1 VRLSQTEVSMSE
13 RLVWYASYGS
23 NLCQARFMRYI
34 TGGRPPGVSHSHG
47 GARDKRPPRAD
58 MGLALPHQL
67 YFAGTSKVWNGSPC
81 FVDTDVTPGA
91 FSHARAY
98 LIGWEQF
105 EDIVAQEN
113 GRLSVPI
120 ELGPDDLAP
129 GLTHQLGSRRYE
141 NVLCLG
147 PFDGVPVLSLTS
159 PWSMSSAEIDAPSI
173 AYLKVLITGLR
184 EVHGLPDE
192 EIVAYLGATPGCSE
206 PLVTQAI

>member
-1 VRLSQTEVSMSE
+1 
-13 RLVWYASYGS
+13 
-23 NLCQARFMRYI
+23 MRYI

-58 MGLALPHQL
+58 KGLALPHQL

-81 FVDTDVTPGA
+81 FVDIDVTPGA

-113 GRLSVPI
+113 GRRSVPI
-120 ELGPDDLAP
+120 ELGPGDLAP

-147 PFDGVPVLSLTS
+147 TLDGVPVLSLTS
-159 PWSMSSAEIDAPSI
+159 PWAMSSAEIGAPSI
-173 AYLKVLITGLR
+173 AYLKVLIAGLR
-184 EVHGLPDE
+184 EVYGLPDE
-192 EIVAYLGATPGCSE
+192 EIVPYLGAAPGCSE